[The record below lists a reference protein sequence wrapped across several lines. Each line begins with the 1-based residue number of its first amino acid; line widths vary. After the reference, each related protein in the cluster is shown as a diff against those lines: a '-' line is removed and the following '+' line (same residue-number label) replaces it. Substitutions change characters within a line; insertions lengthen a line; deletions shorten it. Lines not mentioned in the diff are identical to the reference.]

1 MSNVHESGDWS
12 AMESKPWEDMR
23 PCGLKLTLRHRT
35 LSAEQFSVP
44 APGQMGKLIPL
55 FGVVLTLKC
64 EHPSKT
70 RRELETLRNV
80 NSVANRAG

>member
-12 AMESKPWEDMR
+12 EMESKPWEDMR
-23 PCGLKLTLRHRT
+23 PCGLKMTLKHRT

-64 EHPSKT
+64 EHS
-70 RRELETLRNV
+70 
-80 NSVANRAG
+80 ANKEGIRDSEEC